1 MRKFLLPLA
10 VALVTFIGP
19 SAVAK
24 EERAADPQ
32 ATWDLTELFPTVEAW
47 NAAREEVMADFDE
60 IDSRRGT
67 LGNSAES
74 LYSTHRLVSDTL

>member
-10 VALVTFIGP
+10 VALVVFFGTT
-19 SAVAK
+19 ALAK

-60 IDSRRGT
+60 IDSRRAPSET
-67 LGNSAES
+67 APNHCIRHTDWSP
-74 LYSTHRLVSDTL
+74 TP